1 MDGPFDNCSKVFRE
15 GNETGVFGSV
25 MGSRKGAFQDSLLN
39 VSQCCRYLF
48 RCLYRSHWRSVVGW
62 AMNVAG
68 IPPSRIIIFAQSMD
82 NAMSTAVSKYLALQD
97 PPSILEGTVLI
108 APFVDVATLSQPTV
122 WLAHNITSC
131 EISIAVQ
138 LLAGTSYED
147 LEQTKLHTKLDLG
160 CG

>member
-1 MDGPFDNCSKVFRE
+1 M
-15 GNETGVFGSV
+15 
-25 MGSRKGAFQDSLLN
+25 
-39 VSQCCRYLF
+39 
-48 RCLYRSHWRSVVGW
+48 VGW